1 MEKINKVVI
10 TAAGTGS
17 RLLPFTKEIPKEMMP
32 IYDMNEMKKMVLK
45 PVLQVIYESIYNYGV
60 NKFCFIVGRG
70 KHSVEDHFLTTE
82 QFGKGENSQLKEFY
96 NKINK
101 SDLVFVQQ
109 SIPKGFGDAVYRSKF
124 FVGNDSF
131 LMHAGDDVILSKNYD
146 HLRRLEKA
154 FLKNDADMAFLV
166 TEIDDPRSYGVI
178 EGDQIKNGIYHV
190 KNMEEKPDKPKSNL
204 AVIATYLFKPSIFEA
219 IEKTKPDKN
228 GEIQLATAAQ
238 KIIKN
243 GKTVAV
249 KLKKNEKRIDV
260 GTPKSFLESLKESY
274 NFHTSINK

>member
-10 TAAGTGS
+10 TAAGTGT

-45 PVLQVIYESIYNYGV
+45 PVLQVVYESIYNYGV

-101 SDLVFVQQ
+101 STLVFVQQ

-178 EGDQIKNGIYHV
+178 EGDQIENGIYHV

-243 GKTVAV
+243 EKTVAV

-260 GTPKSFLESLKESY
+260 GTPESFLESLKESY